1 MFESDKPF
9 PIHWGFRS
17 GASSGRRMESLRQE
31 RTLMIFV
38 LSRGEFDTVSGKVK
52 RFDKARQIVC
62 QSAVFPM
69 RIRSQS

>member
-1 MFESDKPF
+1 
-9 PIHWGFRS
+9 
-17 GASSGRRMESLRQE
+17 
-31 RTLMIFV
+31 MIFV

-69 RIRSQS
+69 PISCQRDRARGHSQYQR